1 MLCMFVVVQ
10 KYLQIPTFHFYRCSA
25 CSLLFRRV
33 VVKLSSVA
41 RLAPPWSSQ
50 LYLPPYSPDL
60 KSIEEASGRV
70 TYGVRNREG
79 VAAGADEASCP
90 ILWVEGEVEPVRYRA
105 TFFPELQRGR
115 VFLVTQP

>member
-1 MLCMFVVVQ
+1 MLWVFTVVQ
-10 KYLQIPTFHFYRCSA
+10 KHLQIYTFPFYNRST
-25 CSLLFRRV
+25 CSLLFRCV

-60 KSIEEASGRV
+60 NSIEEASSKV

-90 ILWVEGEVEPVRYRA
+90 TL
-105 TFFPELQRGR
+105 
-115 VFLVTQP
+115 